1 MNLNEGGNV
10 FKDADGKPLTQRIS
24 QSDVMPTAQWLE
36 KITGLDLT
44 TDKDPRDGKPVKW
57 LGSTGRKADSG
68 DLDMSV
74 DAQEMSKDQLVT
86 VLSNWAKSKGVDPA
100 RYIRKSGSAVH
111 FFTAIGGDPKNG
123 FVQTDFMFSN
133 KPRWTQFVLSSDP
146 RSKFK
151 GALRNIMMNSMS
163 KALGYKLNQN
173 DGIMNRATNELIT
186 DDPAMVAQMLLSPN
200 SSPADLYSVE
210 SILKALEADPKRDVK
225 IADFKAHMERE
236 GIPFEDDPLKENTDL
251 YTEYNEIS
259 FMARLRDRIINQG
272 MQVIVEKANLT
283 EGVRIEHPEDMI
295 FDQRPSSGLKQA
307 LNGILAAAKNPNET
321 TVKWDGKPAIIFG
334 RKPTGEFV
342 LTDKAG
348 FGAKGYDGLATSPEQ
363 IAQIMNMRKGERGE
377 LIALY
382 QRLFPLLRRAVP
394 ENFRGYIQGDLLYSE
409 PPQLVNGSYVFTPNT
424 VKYTVPAE
432 TDLGKKI
439 AQSTAAVAI
448 HTSLSAPGADPQPIR
463 AAALA
468 PSPGLLI
475 LDPSLKEPREI
486 KLNADTVKH
495 ATQLLNQY
503 SAEMDQLF
511 NPAELRARKIS
522 NFPALIK
529 TYINSRVR
537 SGSYDNLIG
546 GFGQWVQQKEPTKAP
561 RIFEWAT
568 ENKQAVA
575 ALFQAFLE
583 ISSLKNQ
590 VVRQLDAQAHDVQAS
605 INDEPGHEGYVGNGM
620 KFVDRMRFSAAN
632 FAKNNPNL
640 D

>member
-10 FKDADGKPLTQRIS
+10 FKDTAGNPLTQRIA
-24 QSDVMPTAQWLE
+24 QADVMPTVQWLE

-44 TDKDPRDGKPVKW
+44 ADKDPRDGKPVKW

-68 DLDMSV
+68 DLDLSV
-74 DAQEMSKDQLVT
+74 DTGEMSKDQLT
-86 VLSNWAKSKGVDPA
+86 SVLAGWAKTQGVDPA
-100 RYIRKSGSAVH
+100 KYIKKSGSAVH
-111 FFTAIGGDPKNG
+111 FFTAIDGNPENG

-133 KPRWTQFVLSSDP
+133 KPRWTQFVLSNDP
-146 RSKFK
+146 RSKYK
-151 GALRNIMMNSMS
+151 GALRNIMMNSMA

-200 SSPADLYSVE
+200 SSPLELHSVE

-251 YTEYNEIS
+251 YTEYNEVS
-259 FMARLRDRIINQG
+259 MMARLRDRIVNQG
-272 MQVIVEKANLT
+272 MQVIV

-295 FDQRPSSGLKQA
+295 FDQRPSAGLKQA
-307 LNGILAAAKNPNET
+307 LDGIVAAAKNPSET

-363 IAQIMNMRKGERGE
+363 IAQIMNMRGGERGE
-377 LIALY
+377 LVALY
-382 QRLFPLLRRAVP
+382 QRLFPLLRRAMP
-394 ENFRGYIQGDLLYSE
+394 QDFRGYIQGDLLYSKTPE
-409 PPQLVNGSYVFTPNT
+409 LVGNNYVFTPNT
-424 VKYTVPAE
+424 VTYTVPAE
-432 TDLGKKI
+432 TDLGQKI

-448 HTSLSAPGADPQPIR
+448 HTSLSAPGAAPTPIR

-475 LDPSLKEPREI
+475 LDPSLKEPRNIE
-486 KLNADTVKH
+486 LDDNTVKR
-495 ATQLLNQY
+495 ATQLLTKY
-503 SAEMDQLF
+503 GTAMDQLF
-511 NPAELRARKIS
+511 NPNELRTRKIS
-522 NFPALIK
+522 DFPALVK

-537 SGSYDNLIG
+537 SGSYNNLIG
-546 GFGQWVQQKEPTKAP
+546 GFGEWVKQKAPAKAP

-605 INDEPGHEGYVGNGM
+605 INNEPGHEGYVGQNM

-632 FAKNNPNL
+632 FAKNNPEL
-640 D
+640 G